1 MISPDVK
8 TARDGELLAQDAARA
23 DLYAVIGRFFYD
35 APDESL
41 LAAIK
46 QGAGEEASGSGPLG
60 AARRALREACG
71 TADPG
76 TLQEEFNTL
85 FVGVGKTE
93 ITPFSSHY
101 VKGAAPD
108 HHLVRLRQLLESWH
122 LGRRSAA
129 TETEDHVAGLCD
141 VMRFLIG
148 DCRPLDQQYLF
159 FNEFVY
165 PGLVPFCEAIG
176 RSVNSSFYRCV
187 AQFTLA
193 FLAVEK
199 AAFEMQDT

>member
-1 MISPDVK
+1 MSPDAK
-8 TARDGELLAQDAARA
+8 TARNDEPLAAQDAARA
-23 DLYAVIGRFFYD
+23 HLYAIIGWFFYN

-41 LAAIK
+41 LAAIR
-46 QGAGEEASGSGPLG
+46 QGAGEEASEGGPLG
-60 AARRALREACG
+60 AATRALREACG
-71 TADPG
+71 RADPDAI
-76 TLQEEFNTL
+76 QEEFHTL
-85 FVGVGKTE
+85 FLGVGKCE

-108 HHLVRLRQLLESWH
+108 RHLVRLRQLLESWH
-122 LGRRSAA
+122 LGRRDAA

-148 DCRPLDQQYLF
+148 DGRPIDEQYLF
-159 FNEFVY
+159 FNEFIY
-165 PGLVPFCEAIG
+165 PGVVPFCEAIG
-176 RSVNSSFYRCV
+176 RSVNASFYRCV

-199 AAFEMQDT
+199 AAFDMQDT